1 MKRLVEAGVVPTGLA
16 LPLSF
21 SLLTRARAALSPTPP
36 THSRKV
42 FRRRAR
48 TRATPG
54 SSGSPRQP
62 KGMWARREEG
72 GALGFVTLSLALS
85 FPEFAET
92 REGTH
97 WRLVR
102 LERAGGR
109 ACVWVDSG
117 GQRVSRGRGGALLE
131 LALARAFFFFS
142 FLTSRPRPDPPLT
155 SVPQG
160 LDRPDPVGETGRA
173 APAAA
178 PVATAPPPPPPPPT
192 TALVVR
198 AGGPASA
205 RRARRALERAV
216 RSARA
221 ASHSA
226 VSASMAASSRSRR
239 LVCVRKRGRNVRG
252 KRTGRGMGDEEA
264 ALSLSLSLSLSSH

>member
-142 FLTSRPRPDPPLT
+142 FLTSRPRPDPPLHSHLSPSLST
-155 SVPQG
+155 EAPPPRS
-160 LDRPDPVGETGRA
+160 RPCPRDWTGRTPWVR
-173 APAAA
+173 PAGRR
-178 PVATAPPPPPPPPT
+178 PQRHPWPLPPHHHHLPPPPRWSSGQEAPPPPGG
-192 TALVVR
+192 R
-198 AGGPASA
+198 AGRWSGRCVQPG
-205 RRARRALERAV
+205 RHRTP
-216 RSARA
+216 
-221 ASHSA
+221 
-226 VSASMAASSRSRR
+226 RSRPQWR
-239 LVCVRKRGRNVRG
+239 PAPARGAWFV
-252 KRTGRGMGDEEA
+252 
-264 ALSLSLSLSLSSH
+264 